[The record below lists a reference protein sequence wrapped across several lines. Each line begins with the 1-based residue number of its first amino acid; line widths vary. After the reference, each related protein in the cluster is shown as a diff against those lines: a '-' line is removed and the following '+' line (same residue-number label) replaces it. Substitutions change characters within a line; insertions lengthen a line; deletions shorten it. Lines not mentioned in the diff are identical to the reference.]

1 MVATSAML
9 CGCAARKAD
18 LGATSLGGP
27 GPRPGVSAPEI
38 THLLKSDP
46 VRAEA
51 ALRTVIEAEPFNGPA
66 HNNLGVAL
74 LHQGELYEAANEC
87 ETARKLMPG
96 HPDPRVNL
104 ALVLECAGRVDDAIS
119 TFGAALEVSPNY
131 IPALQG
137 LTRLQ
142 ISSGRTDQGTASM
155 LDDISLRG
163 ETQEWRDWARLQS
176 AKLTK

>member
-1 MVATSAML
+1 MVATSVAL
-9 CGCAARKAD
+9 CGCAARKAN
-18 LGATSLGGP
+18 LGDTSLGGA
-27 GPRPGVSAPEI
+27 GPEPCVSAPELLR
-38 THLLKSDP
+38 LLKSDP

-51 ALRTVIEAEPFNGPA
+51 VLRSVIEAEPFNGPA
-66 HNNLGVAL
+66 HSNLGVAL
-74 LHQGELYEAANEC
+74 FRQGKLYEAANEC

-104 ALVLECAGRVDDAIS
+104 ALVLERAGRVDDAIIA
-119 TFGAALEVSPNY
+119 FGAALEVSPNY
-131 IPALQG
+131 IPAIQG

-142 ISSGRTDQGTASM
+142 ISSGRTDHRTASM

-163 ETQEWRDWARLQS
+163 ETQEWREWARLQS